1 VGESPGRAGVVSEL
15 SGGRGATV
23 VLAVSAAALVGSMF
37 VAVRRDG
44 AVREL
49 ITVTDSLRQE
59 VQSAREALNGAT
71 RRADSLAS
79 RRRILEVAGRMGLR
93 PAEDEEIRILP
104 EATGDTTEFFTER
117 SER

>member
-1 VGESPGRAGVVSEL
+1 MSGSA
-15 SGGRGATV
+15 GGRWPTL
-23 VLAVSAAALVGSMF
+23 VLLVSAAALVGSLF

-44 AVREL
+44 AAREAVA
-49 ITVTDSLRQE
+49 TADSLRQE
-59 VQSAREALNGAT
+59 VQAAREALNRAR

-79 RRRILEVAGRMGLR
+79 RPRILEVAGRMGFR

-104 EATGDTTEFFTER
+104 EAAGDTTESITER

>member
-1 VGESPGRAGVVSEL
+1 MSGTA
-15 SGGRGATV
+15 GGRWSTL
-23 VLAVSAAALVGSMF
+23 VLLVSAAALVGSLF

-44 AVREL
+44 AARDV
-49 ITVTDSLRQE
+49 IAATDSLRRE

-79 RRRILEVAGRMGLR
+79 RRRILEVAGRMGFR

-104 EATGDTTEFFTER
+104 EATADTMESFTER

>member
-1 VGESPGRAGVVSEL
+1 MSGTGGGWRPTLVLIL
-15 SGGRGATV
+15 S
-23 VLAVSAAALVGSMF
+23 ALVLVASLF

-44 AVREL
+44 AARDV
-49 ITVTDSLRQE
+49 IAATDSLRRE
-59 VQSAREALNGAT
+59 VQAAREILNTAV

-79 RRRILEVAGRMGLR
+79 RRRILRVAGRMGFR

-104 EATGDTTEFFTER
+104 EATGDTTESFTRR

>member
-1 VGESPGRAGVVSEL
+1 MSAA
-15 SGGRGATV
+15 SGGRWSTL
-23 VLAVSAAALVGSMF
+23 VLLVSAAAFVGSLF

-44 AVREL
+44 AAREL
-49 ITVTDSLRQE
+49 ITATDSLRQE
-59 VQSAREALNGAT
+59 VQAAREALNGAT

-79 RRRILEVAGRMGLR
+79 RRRILEVAGRMGFR

-104 EATGDTTEFFTER
+104 GATGDTTESFTER

>member
-1 VGESPGRAGVVSEL
+1 M
-15 SGGRGATV
+15 SGANGAPRSTL
-23 VLAVSAAALVGSMF
+23 VLLVSAAAFVGSLF

-59 VQSAREALNGAT
+59 VQSAREALNGAM

-79 RRRILEVAGRMGLR
+79 RRRILEVAGRMGFR

-104 EATGDTTEFFTER
+104 EATRDTTESFTER